1 MLEKDSVVVTDKK
14 VISLRKG
21 IRKLTVIAQVVV
33 LSLMVTA
40 KCQNKQTNKQ
50 TKKTNKSS
58 VTNS

>member
-1 MLEKDSVVVTDKK
+1 MLMLEKDSVVVTDKK

-40 KCQNKQTNKQ
+40 KCQ
-50 TKKTNKSS
+50 KKKKKSS